1 MGTNKKIEAGEAIQA
16 SGNTQVEQADG
27 VNTHVTTDFAPD
39 RDSVDSE
46 MFAGHLATFTKL
58 TVDGMASARVCAELA
73 LTHFAKTGDVVYLQ
87 NMLDV
92 IEKEGKNYVRKAAF
106 LSWAIAFSPLTS
118 EKGKLRKDKSKEAN
132 PFNLLGAEEKPFW
145 EFAPEKEAVVFG
157 YNDVVVKLKA
167 VVKSFEDEKRFKAGS
182 AKALE
187 AVAATKEFVAKLA

>member
-1 MGTNKKIEAGEAIQA
+1 MGKKIEADGAVQA
-16 SGNTQVEQADG
+16 SGNPQVEQAEG
-27 VNTHVTTDFAPD
+27 SNSNVATTDFAPD
-39 RDSVDSE
+39 RASVDSE

-58 TVDGMASARVCAELA
+58 TVDGMASARLCAELA
-73 LTHFAKTGDVVYLQ
+73 LTHFAKTGDVIYLQ

-118 EKGKLRKDKSKEAN
+118 EKGKLRKDKSKDAN

-145 EFAPEKEAVVFG
+145 EFAPEKEAVAFG

-167 VVKSFEDEKRFKAGS
+167 VIKGYKDEKKFHAASEKATELVS
-182 AKALE
+182 TVEK
-187 AVAATKEFVAKLA
+187 FVAGL

>member
-1 MGTNKKIEAGEAIQA
+1 MTKKIEAGEAVQA
-16 SGNTQVEQADG
+16 SGTAPVEQAG
-27 VNTHVTTDFAPD
+27 SVTDFAPD
-39 RDSVDSE
+39 RASVDSE

-118 EKGKLRKDKSKEAN
+118 EKGKLRKDKSKDAN
-132 PFNLLGAEEKPFW
+132 PFNLLKAEEKPFW
-145 EFAPEKEAVVFG
+145 EFAPEKEAVAFG

-167 VVKSFEDEKRFKAGS
+167 VIKGYKDEKKFRPASEKATEIVS
-182 AKALE
+182 TVEK
-187 AVAATKEFVAKLA
+187 FVAGL

>member
-1 MGTNKKIEAGEAIQA
+1 MGNNAKIEAVEAVQA
-16 SGNTQVEQADG
+16 SGTAE
-27 VNTHVTTDFAPD
+27 VNIASVDFAPD
-39 RDSVDSE
+39 REAIDSAVFTANLD
-46 MFAGHLATFTKL
+46 TFKRL
-58 TVDGMASARVCAELA
+58 TVDGMASARVCAEMA

-106 LSWAIAFSPLTS
+106 LSWAVAFSPLTS
-118 EKGKLRKDKSKEAN
+118 EKGKLRKDKSKDAN
-132 PFNLLGAEEKPFW
+132 PFNLLKAEEKPFW

-167 VVKSFEDEKRFKAGS
+167 VVKSFEDEKKFKAGS